1 MIGKL
6 LLLQRYQ
13 EAVDVI
19 LLDDYCDD
27 DEDGEDDGADDE
39 DGNNNHHL
47 PCAAPPTTLT
57 PLQRARQ
64 LYRQG
69 APVATVLQVTPLYS
83 ALLYYP
89 L

>member
-69 APVATVLQVTPLYS
+69 APVATVLQVTPLVLS
-83 ALLYYP
+83 LLYYP